1 MGKNKRKGD
10 SEPENSSLAAKKK
23 LLKLKNIPKPEKPA
37 VTEIK
42 KKIALVLDSPKHA
55 NNIVD
60 LIGVLELTEPGYSVT
75 ASINGLKRIFG
86 AAIEKDQ
93 MKKPP
98 VDESDPNQA
107 SSEDSYKHWMY
118 QRFEELIKKL
128 CSLLHHHK
136 KPVTEL
142 ALVTVVSFIVAR
154 HNKVNNAKM
163 VTAWTDE
170 DTGFLQSIVVSLCST
185 KASSKPQIV
194 RFQEYLDFPDVK
206 LSFLQIMKRLLNK
219 AEKTKKATPIFL
231 DNVLCCLE
239 GVGGLETPDE
249 DTPTLLC
256 HDPKN
261 KTEST
266 FVLDNDLTKKTFGAV
281 WIKFLKF
288 KLSLELYK
296 RVLVILHDKVLP
308 YLPRPLLLTDFLL
321 ESYNVGGSISL
332 LALSGVFTLVQ
343 QYNLEYPDF
352 YKKLYKL
359 FTPEVLHVKYKARF
373 FHLADLFLASSHLPE
388 YLVAAFAKRMA
399 RISLQGPANSLVMCL
414 EFIQNLILRHKG
426 LLSLL
431 HNPER
436 DDLLSD
442 PYLPEEED
450 PANSKAMESS
460 LWEVKTLS
468 EHLLPQVSTVAR
480 NLLKGIGEQEADVSK
495 SLETT
500 WQEMMD
506 VELKRKVWINVPIN
520 FVKPDGILHSKDYD
534 VLSQIFTIE

>member
-23 LLKLKNIPKPEKPA
+23 LLKLKTISKPEKPA

-42 KKIALVLDSPKHA
+42 KKIGEVLDSPKHA

-60 LIGVLELTEPGYSVT
+60 LIGVLELTEPGFCVT
-75 ASINGLKRIFG
+75 ASINGLKRIFSS
-86 AAIEKDQ
+86 AIDKNQ

-98 VDESDPNQA
+98 GAESDPSQT

-118 QRFEELIKKL
+118 QRFEEFIKKL
-128 CSLLHHHK
+128 CGLLHHHK

-142 ALVTVVSFIVAR
+142 ALATVMSLLVSR
-154 HNKVNNAKM
+154 HNKVNHAKQ
-163 VTAWTDE
+163 VTAWAEE
-170 DTGFLQSIVVSLCST
+170 DIGFLQSIVVALCST
-185 KASSKPQIV
+185 KSSSKPQIV
-194 RFQEYLDFPDVK
+194 RFQEYLDYPDVK
-206 LSFLQIMKRLLNK
+206 LNFLQIMKRLLNK
-219 AEKTKKATPIFL
+219 AEKTKKATAVFL

-239 GVGGLETPDE
+239 GVGGLDTPLD

-261 KTEST
+261 KNEST
-266 FVLDNDLTKKTFGAV
+266 FVMDNELTKKNFGAV

-321 ESYNVGGSISL
+321 ESYDVGGSISL

-352 YKKLYKL
+352 YNKLYKL
-359 FTPEVLHVKYKARF
+359 VTPEVLHVKYKARF

-399 RISLQGPANSLVMCL
+399 RISLQGPSNSLVMCL

-426 LLSLL
+426 LVSLL
-431 HNPER
+431 HNPDR
-436 DDLLSD
+436 DDLNSD
-442 PYLPEEED
+442 PFLPEEED
-450 PANSKAMESS
+450 PAASRAMESS

-468 EHLLPQVSTVAR
+468 EHLLPQVSSVAK
-480 NLLKGIGEQEADVSK
+480 NLLKGVGEQEADVSK

-500 WQEMMD
+500 WQDMMD

-520 FVKPDGILHSKDYD
+520 FEKPQGILQSKDD